1 MAEKSK
7 TIEVNPR
14 PQLSLSYA
22 VGLLEMG
29 MYRES
34 LALFDKLPDDV
45 RQRSTARR
53 AELKA
58 ATALGQW
65 QRALK
70 LASLLRDGD
79 EFDREAAAADA
90 FQNIAAEASKRGREA
105 DALKLANLAIRARPE
120 HSNRFRDDERFPN
133 AFRAR
138 FGMKLQ
144 SF

>member
-70 LASLLRDGD
+70 LASLLRDGN
-79 EFDREAAAADA
+79 ESDREAAADA
-90 FQNIAAEASKRGREA
+90 FQNIAAEASKRGSEG